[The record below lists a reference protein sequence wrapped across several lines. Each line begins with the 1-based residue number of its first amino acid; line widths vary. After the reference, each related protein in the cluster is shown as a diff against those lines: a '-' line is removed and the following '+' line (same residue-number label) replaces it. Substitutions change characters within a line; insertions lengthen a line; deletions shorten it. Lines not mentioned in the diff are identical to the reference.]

1 MTKLRFELRPDPGST
16 SILGPLE
23 LPQALTG
30 LLSVGSEP
38 QNGEGTWELSSNPI
52 LPPKAHLLIPY
63 GGNLPLDKNE
73 IVKVSLSCV

>member
-23 LPQALTG
+23 LPQALTD

-38 QNGEGTWELSSNPI
+38 QNGEGT
-52 LPPKAHLLIPY
+52 
-63 GGNLPLDKNE
+63 
-73 IVKVSLSCV
+73 